1 MSVLITYKPSYLN
14 VSCMAAGT
22 DGPVNGLLKRFE
34 FTKDNLINFS
44 DAVFA
49 IAITLLA
56 IDLKVPEG
64 LAGDGGYYLLSAL
77 FNLWP
82 YVLSYVIS
90 FGLIAVYWY
99 NYHKI
104 IHYVAEV
111 DDHIISL
118 NIGFLFF
125 VTIMPF
131 AASVLGRYGNE
142 SIAVVLYAAW
152 LALGSTVLFLLWRHI
167 RRKYLLVEKALNKK
181 YFDYLSIRT
190 LFSILV
196 ALLTVILALFSP
208 FVAEIFL
215 LLDPISTWLG
225 PSFFYWLRSRLG
237 LA

>member
-1 MSVLITYKPSYLN
+1 
-14 VSCMAAGT
+14 MAAAT
-22 DGPVNGLLKRFE
+22 DGSANGLLRRFE
-34 FTKDNLINFS
+34 FTKDNLIYFS

-64 LAGDGGYYLLSAL
+64 LAGGGGYYLLSAL

-82 YVLSYVIS
+82 NFLSYVIS
-90 FGLIAVYWY
+90 FSLIAVYWY

-104 IHYVAEV
+104 IHYAAEV
-111 DDHIISL
+111 DDDMISL
-118 NIGFLFF
+118 NIVFLFF

-152 LALGSTVLFLLWRHI
+152 LALGSAVLFLLWRHI
-167 RRKYLLVEKALNKK
+167 QRKYLLVETALDKR
-181 YFDYLSIRT
+181 YFGYLSVRT
-190 LFSILV
+190 LFSIFV
-196 ALLTVILALFSP
+196 ALLTIIFAIFSP
-208 FVAEIFL
+208 FIALVFL

-225 PSFFYWLRSRLG
+225 PNLFYWLQSRLG
-237 LA
+237 SA

>member
-1 MSVLITYKPSYLN
+1 
-14 VSCMAAGT
+14 MAAAT
-22 DGPVNGLLKRFE
+22 DGPANGLWKRFE

-64 LAGDGGYYLLSAL
+64 LVGGGGYYLLSAL
-77 FNLWP
+77 FSLWP
-82 YVLSYVIS
+82 NFLSYVIS

-104 IHYVAEV
+104 IHYAAEV
-111 DDHIISL
+111 DDYIITL
-118 NIGFLFF
+118 NIVFLFF

-152 LALGSTVLFLLWRHI
+152 LALGSTVLFLLWWHI
-167 RRKYLLVEKALNKK
+167 RRKYLLVEKAFNKR

-190 LFSILV
+190 LFSIFI
-196 ALLTVILALFSP
+196 ALLTIILALFSP
-208 FVAEIFL
+208 FVALLFL
-215 LLDPISTWLG
+215 LIDPISTWLG
-225 PSFFYWLRSRLG
+225 PNLFYWLQSRLG